1 MPDPTPFGTLYLLPC
16 PLGEGVMNSI
26 PDQVSQR
33 ISLLRV
39 FVVERVK
46 TARQFIR
53 KAAPELV
60 IDELEFFELNKHTEP
75 EELRKLLQP
84 LLEGRDVGLLSEAGC
99 PGVADPGAA
108 LVRLAHE
115 SSVQVVPLVGPSSIL
130 LALMASGMNGQSFCF
145 NGYLPAKK
153 PELARE
159 LKRLEDTA
167 RRLNQTQLFIETPYR
182 NNALMETALE
192 VLGANTRLGVACDLT
207 LPTEYIRVQALGRWK
222 SGPLP
227 DLHKRPTVFM
237 IGA

>member
-1 MPDPTPFGTLYLLPC
+1 MPASTPLGTLYLLPC
-16 PLGEGVMNSI
+16 PLGEGAMDSI
-26 PDQVSQR
+26 PDQVRQR
-33 ISLLRV
+33 MSLLRV

-60 IDELEFFELNKHTEP
+60 IDELEFLELNKHTEP
-75 EELRKLLQP
+75 EGLRELLQP
-84 LLEGRDVGLLSEAGC
+84 LLKGRDVGLLSEAGC

-115 SSVQVVPLVGPSSIL
+115 AFIQVVPLVGPSSIL

-145 NGYLPAKK
+145 HGYLPAKK

-159 LKRLEDTA
+159 LKRLEDAA
-167 RRLNQTQLFIETPYR
+167 RRLHQTQLFIETPYR
-182 NNALMETALE
+182 NNSLMETALE
-192 VLGANTRLGVACDLT
+192 VLGSNTRLGVACDLT
-207 LPTEYIRVQALGRWK
+207 LPTEYIRVQTPSRWK
-222 SGPLP
+222 EEPLP

-237 IGA
+237 LGA